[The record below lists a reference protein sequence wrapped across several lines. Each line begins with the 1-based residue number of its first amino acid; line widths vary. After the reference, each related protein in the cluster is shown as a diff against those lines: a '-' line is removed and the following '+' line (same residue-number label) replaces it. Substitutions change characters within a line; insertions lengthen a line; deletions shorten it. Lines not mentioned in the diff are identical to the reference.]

1 MFKILTLIVLGY
13 FAYKLFLGPDTTIKI
28 ERNPK
33 KKNIKPTEKED
44 NDDFVDYEEL
54 D

>member
-13 FAYKLFLGPDTTIKI
+13 FAYKLFFGPETTIKI
-28 ERNPK
+28 ERNVKKDKISPK
-33 KKNIKPTEKED
+33 ERES
-44 NDDFVDYEEL
+44 DDFTDFEEI

>member
-13 FAYKLFLGPDTTIKI
+13 FAYKLFLGPNTTIKI
-28 ERNPK
+28 ERNPR
-33 KKNIKPTEKED
+33 KKNIKPTEGET
-44 NDDFVDYEEL
+44 DDFVDYEEL

>member
-13 FAYKLFLGPDTTIKI
+13 FAYKLFLGANTTTNI
-28 ERNPK
+28 ERNPQ
-33 KKNIKPTEKED
+33 KKNIQPTDGED
-44 NDDFVDYEEL
+44 DDFVDYEEL

>member
-28 ERNPK
+28 ERNPR
-33 KKNIKPTEKED
+33 KKNIKPTESK

>member
-13 FAYKLFLGPDTTIKI
+13 FAYKVFLGPDTTTKI
-28 ERNPK
+28 ERNPR
-33 KKNIKPTEKED
+33 KKNIKPNEPD
-44 NDDFVDYEEL
+44 NDDFVDYEEI

>member
-28 ERNPK
+28 ERNPR
-33 KKNIKPTEKED
+33 KKNIKSTESK
-44 NDDFVDYEEL
+44 NDDFVDYEEM

>member
-1 MFKILTLIVLGY
+1 MFKILTLIVIGY

-28 ERNPK
+28 ERNPR
-33 KKNIKPTEKED
+33 KKNIKPSEKE
-44 NDDFVDYEEL
+44 NDDFVDYEEM